1 MDITNI
7 QRCADYYQK
16 NYLETF
22 YLVSTYH
29 GKSFILIGEKENFPH
44 LMGIAKPIYNS
55 NGYRSPY
62 ALYRDIRNGRPIS
75 RRIIP
80 NNISVTSKMY
90 KKVVNFEHST
100 EIFWNNQ
107 GPLAINY
114 NELLSSKKLS
124 NVDILLKNIQVNA
137 EIHLTKYC
145 ISSWIDESGRS
156 QQQKEKYMPLQDI
169 DLIRYVFAFDK
180 KSDLIRKKEYK
191 YSTEDK
197 EDILRTIERNR
208 ANLLVDSNN
217 DRFYI
222 GIAKDKAIH
231 CKINGVQY

>member
-1 MDITNI
+1 
-7 QRCADYYQK
+7 
-16 NYLETF
+16 
-22 YLVSTYH
+22 
-29 GKSFILIGEKENFPH
+29 
-44 LMGIAKPIYNS
+44 MGIAKQIYKA
-55 NGYRSPY
+55 NGYRAPY
-62 ALYRDIRNGRPIS
+62 ALYRDIRNGESIS
-75 RRIIP
+75 SRIIP

-90 KKVVNFEHST
+90 KKAVNFEHST

-114 NELLSSKKLS
+114 NERLSNKKLS
-124 NVDILLKNIQVNA
+124 NVDILLVDTHSGYMLGWKCNKNIQVNA

-156 QQQKEKYMPLQDI
+156 QQQKEKYMSLQDI

-180 KSDLIRKKEYK
+180 NSDLIRKKEYK
-191 YSTEDK
+191 YTIQDK
-197 EDILRTIERNR
+197 EDILRSIERNQ

-217 DRFYI
+217 ERFYVD
-222 GIAKDKAIH
+222 IAQDKEIH